1 MSQIP
6 FSDRNYSSYTMRGI
20 NVIPEKRVVRNKCDI
35 YVFIMSY
42 HSAVRPMK

>member
-6 FSDRNYSSYTMRGI
+6 LSDRNYSSYSVRGI
-20 NVIPEKRVVRNKCDI
+20 HVIPEKRVVRNKFDI

-42 HSAVRPMK
+42 HSAVRPIK